1 MEPRTTDDGLKRD
14 RERSFENQMQGLC
27 ARPKTLQEDIDNR
40 FTYHAP
46 RPGESERYIQIRGL
60 AKSLAYLVASL
71 TPESRE
77 QSLAITH
84 IEESVFWANAAIA
97 RN

>member
-1 MEPRTTDDGLKRD
+1 MEPRTTDDNLKRD
-14 RERSFENQMQGLC
+14 QARTFEAQMGQLC
-27 ARPKTLQEDIDNR
+27 SRPRTIQEDIDNR

-46 RPGESERYIQIRGL
+46 RPGESEKYIQIRGL

-84 IEESVFWANAAIA
+84 IEESVFWSNAAIA
-97 RN
+97 RS

>member
-1 MEPRTTDDGLKRD
+1 MQPRVTDDGIKRELSRD
-14 RERSFENQMQGLC
+14 IESQLGGLC
-27 ARPKTLQEDIDNR
+27 ARPRTIQEDIDNR

-46 RPGESERYIQIRGL
+46 HPGQSEKYIQIRGL
-60 AKSLAYLVASL
+60 AKSLAYLIASL

-84 IEESVFWANAAIA
+84 VEESVFWANAAIA